1 MNDELAALYTAD
13 RREHNPQTAP
23 PTYEELRERDKQRR
37 ERVAA
42 MIAANELQTAE
53 DYFHAAQIFHHGDNL
68 NDYEQAYT
76 LAVKAAEMGHR
87 PARWMAAAACD
98 RWLIEQGKPQKYGTQ
113 YVGDG
118 KQLRLIDVDPA
129 TTDDERAEWDVPTLA
144 EQIRKA
150 EEVTRKHGVGP
161 LRPPDELP
169 RWYRVV
175 LQRWGVIP

>member
-1 MNDELAALYTAD
+1 MNDELAALYAAD

-23 PTYEELRERDKQRR
+23 PTYEELRQRDRQRR
-37 ERVAA
+37 ERVTE
-42 MIAANELQTAE
+42 MIADDKLQTAE

-68 NDYEQAYT
+68 NNYEQAYT
-76 LAVKAAEMGHR
+76 LAAKAAELGHR

-98 RWLIEQGKPQKYGTQ
+98 RWLIEQGKLQKYGTQ

-118 KQLRLIDVDPA
+118 KRLRLIDVDPA
-129 TTDDERAEWDVPTLA
+129 TTDNERAELDVPPLA

-150 EEVTRKHGVGP
+150 EEVTTKHGVGSLPP
-161 LRPPDELP
+161 LDELP
-169 RWYRVV
+169 QWYRVM